1 MSEPSASE
9 RPWTGT
15 LEKSVESILASARPL
30 PPDDE
35 MVIDALTEEEERR
48 FFDAIRHR

>member
-1 MSEPSASE
+1 MSEPSPSHG
-9 RPWTGT
+9 PWIGS

-35 MVIDALTEEEERR
+35 MVIDSLTEDEEHK